1 MPELLGRRIRDHVAR
16 MNEDMVGFLMEFAT
30 METPTTVPA
39 SQDQGLS
46 FMSTALEELGFRTR
60 RLSGRVSGGQLL
72 AVPRRRVHGA
82 PLQLLLGHSDT
93 VWPLGTL
100 ELMPVVREGG
110 RIRGPGVFDMKGGL
124 TLVVFALRALREL
137 GLEPPL
143 TPVVFVNTD
152 EEVGSPDSRHRVAH
166 LARRVERAF
175 VPEPSFGPGGAFK
188 TARKGVGTFEIRLT
202 GKAAH
207 SGLDPDG
214 GASAVNELA
223 HLIQSLHGMN
233 DREAGVSV
241 NVGVVEGGTRSNV
254 IAAEARAEVDVR
266 VLTLEEGLRMEERI
280 RSIRPVTP
288 GVTLEVH
295 GGVRIPPVER
305 TPRNRALWH
314 AAVDAGAEFG
324 AELTEV
330 VSGGGSDGNTTSQ
343 HTATLDGM
351 GMVGDGAHAPH
362 EFIDESCL
370 VERCTLLARLL
381 MLESLA

>member
-1 MPELLGRRIRDHVAR
+1 MPELLGRRIRDHVSR
-16 MNEDMVGFLMEFAT
+16 LNEEMVRFLVDFAE
-30 METPTTVPA
+30 METPTTSPE
-39 SQDQGLS
+39 SQAQGLDH
-46 FMSTALEELGFRTR
+46 MAAALEGVGFRTR
-60 RLSGRVSGGQLL
+60 RLSGSSSGGQLL
-72 AVPRRRVHGA
+72 AAPGDRVRGR
-82 PLQLLLGHSDT
+82 PLQLLMGHSDT

-100 ELMPVVREGG
+100 ESMPVVREGG

-124 TLVVFALRALREL
+124 TLIVFALRVLEEL

-152 EEVGSPDSRHRVAH
+152 EETGSPDSRNRVAH
-166 LARRVERAF
+166 LARHVERAF
-175 VPEPSFGPGGAFK
+175 VLEPSFGPDGSLK

-223 HLIQSLHGMN
+223 HLIQTLHSLN
-233 DREAGVSV
+233 DRDAGVSV
-241 NVGVVEGGTRSNV
+241 NVGVVGGGTRSNV

-266 VLTLEEGLRMEERI
+266 VLTLAEGKRIEEAI
-280 RSIRPVTP
+280 RSIQPVTP
-288 GVTLEVH
+288 GVSLDVR

-305 TPRNRALWH
+305 TPRNRALWE
-314 AAVDAGAEFG
+314 AAQAAAGEFG
-324 AELTEV
+324 VELSEV

-343 HTATLDGM
+343 FTATLDGM

-362 EFIDESCL
+362 EFIEESCL